1 MLPDFHQ
8 PLMKRI
14 AAARGALSRS
24 HLAVADFVLA
34 HPFQAA
40 TLGIEDLAAASGVSV
55 ATVNRFAREFGFPGF
70 VAFRAECLRVYAKT
84 LEPVEKVRRLEGGE
98 DGALPLMRAS
108 LAAVRDD
115 LDRTLAGLDAGACAQ
130 VVEMLLAARRVF
142 LVGFGVSSALARLA
156 QQMFEQSLPVVEVLD
171 GTGGNERVIRR
182 LGQVGGAEDL
192 VIGISLQRYSLF
204 TVEVLRRARA
214 AGAHVACLT
223 DSSDSPLLPHAEA
236 ALLSPSDHPV
246 LHGSLASA
254 AATIEAISTVLVRRR
269 STGSSAQKL
278 TEDLL
283 PYLYTSAD

>member
-1 MLPDFHQ
+1 MSPEIHP

-14 AAARGALSRS
+14 GAQRDALSRS
-24 HLAVADFVLA
+24 HRAVADFVLA

-40 TLGIEDLAAASGVSV
+40 TLGIEDLADASGVSV

-70 VAFRAECLRVYAKT
+70 VAFRAECLRLYARA

-108 LAAVRDD
+108 LAAARDD
-115 LDRTLAGLDAGACAQ
+115 VDRALDGLDAATCAQ
-130 VVEMLLAARRVF
+130 VADLLLEARRVF
-142 LVGFGVSSALARLA
+142 VVGFGVSSALARLA
-156 QQMFEQSLPVVEVLD
+156 QQLFEQNLPVVELFD

-182 LGQVGGAEDL
+182 LGQVGAGDL
-192 VIGISLQRYSLF
+192 VVGISLQRYSLF
-204 TVEVLRRARA
+204 TVEVLRRARD
-214 AGAHVACLT
+214 AGARVACLT
-223 DSSDSPLLPHAEA
+223 DYPDSPLVPLAEA

-246 LHGSLASA
+246 LHGSLAGTA
-254 AATIEAISTVLVRRR
+254 AMIEAVSTVLVRRR
-269 STGSSAQKL
+269 STGTSARKL

>member
-1 MLPDFHQ
+1 MSPDIRQ

-14 AAARGALSRS
+14 AAARDGLSRS

-55 ATVNRFAREFGFPGF
+55 ASVNRFAREFGFSGF
-70 VAFRAECLRVYAKT
+70 GPFRAECLRIYAKT

-115 LDRTLAGLDAGACAQ
+115 IGRTIAGLDAEACAQ

-142 LVGFGVSSALARLA
+142 LVGFGVSSGLARMA
-156 QQMFEQSLPVVEVLD
+156 QQLFEQSLPVVELFD
-171 GTGGNERVIRR
+171 GAGGNERIIRR
-182 LGQVGGAEDL
+182 LGQVGGGEDL

-204 TVEVLRRARA
+204 TIEVLRRARA
-214 AGAHVACLT
+214 AGARTACLT
-223 DSSDSPLLPHAEA
+223 DFPDSPLLPHAEA

-246 LHGSLASA
+246 LHGSLASVA
-254 AATIEAISTVLVRRR
+254 AMIEAISTVLVRRR
-269 STGSSAQKL
+269 STGNSARKL

-283 PYLYTSAD
+283 PYLHTSAD